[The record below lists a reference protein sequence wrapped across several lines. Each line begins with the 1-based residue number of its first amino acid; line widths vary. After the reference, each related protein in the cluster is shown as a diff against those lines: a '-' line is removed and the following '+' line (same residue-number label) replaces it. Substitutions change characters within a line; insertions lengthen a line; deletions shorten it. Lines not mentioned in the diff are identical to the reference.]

1 MKNTSSTKWGLILA
15 LVVAISFLHFG
26 CKSINKATQQ
36 VLTDSTAFTN
46 VGNEYLRLH
55 PCKTVTTGHSTDTT
69 VTSGTTE
76 SDYTTSVS
84 KIDTG
89 GVYIH
94 DTVTVTIHDKVT
106 IHDTV
111 RIHIKDTVIDGQQVA
126 ILKSTIE
133 QRNLQISTINGAI
146 TSSNLATQV
155 ASGEAGEWKFKF
167 WILLFLF
174 FAFCFLGI
182 FLWVKSGEIKNV
194 ADEIISKV

>member
-36 VLTDSTAFTN
+36 VLTDSTAFAK
-46 VGNEYLRLH
+46 VGQVYTQLH

-84 KIDTG
+84 KIDTV

-133 QRNLQISTINGAI
+133 QRNLQIATLNGAI

-155 ASGEAGEWKFKF
+155 AKDNVDGWQVRF
-167 WILLFLF
+167 WLSLILLVVVIVLV
-174 FAFCFLGI
+174 I
-182 FLWVKSGEIKNV
+182 YNWVKSGAIKNV
-194 ADEIISKV
+194 ISKV